1 MIGICIESFVVV
13 VVVVVAFVPL
23 FWFFRMG
30 AQDGHLSFHTA
41 PELC

>member
-1 MIGICIESFVVV
+1 MIGICIESFV

-23 FWFFRMG
+23 FWFFRTG
-30 AQDGHLSFHTA
+30 VQDGHLSFHTA